1 MSTDRELAMWKRT
14 GWRPSGRSM
23 LRLALVAMAVLL
35 PWLSLQA
42 DLPSI
47 RFDQMSPLG
56 LSAGGSVDVEIKG
69 NNIEGVD
76 RLLFDQPGLTA
87 EPVMGKERFFRIT
100 AAEDVPVGTYDVYL
114 SGRFGVSNPRLLA
127 VTKGLADVSD
137 NGKNRAPADA
147 QPIELNT
154 AVNGTADGNADDCYR
169 LVLRQGQR
177 ITVDCQAGRL
187 GSQLDAVMSLLTSDG
202 RTLATSSDWFGPDPF
217 LDVVIPADGEYL
229 VTLHDLSYR
238 GGQPYRLVVSDRP
251 RVDHVFPPAVQGGAP
266 ANLTAFGQNLSTLG
280 GTPSPWNEGGRPLDQ
295 RPFAWTPD
303 PAALESGTYLFRDH
317 PSHHSASPTAATCTL
332 TGQQVAVEGVDSLW
346 SFPPVVVTPHP
357 VVLDEEPNDTAGA
370 AQKVSL
376 PLVIG
381 GRFDRPQDADWFEFQ
396 VPETGGYLLNVY
408 CERIAGRADPYL
420 VLTDAKGNRLN
431 ELDDFGHRISG
442 FDGHLRDPSQEV
454 NLNKETTYRVLVQ
467 DRYRRGGA
475 RYLYVLEITKAEA
488 DFYPAVIHRSNQDP
502 AGTTVFKGTA
512 TYLDVVLHHG
522 GNARSDVTITGED
535 LPPGLHIAP
544 TTITNN
550 TRGHVVLWADENAP
564 DWTGPIRL
572 VATST
577 TDGKTIRRIVRPY
590 SRVWNNS
597 GTSLVHRSQMV
608 AIREP
613 GPFALAIE
621 PAEIEVKAGDKV
633 DLTLQLTRRW
643 PDFHGKVSIQP
654 LEWPGQF
661 RLGNFDIPTDA
672 TSAALKVEIQKGTR
686 PGRYTLT
693 VLGQAQVPFDK
704 DPMKMPKPE
713 TLVATP
719 SRPVTFVV
727 REK

>member
-1 MSTDRELAMWKRT
+1 
-14 GWRPSGRSM
+14 M
-23 LRLALVAMAVLL
+23 LRSVLIATAVLL
-35 PWLSLQA
+35 PCLSLHA
-42 DLPSI
+42 DLPSL

-56 LSAGGSVDVEIKG
+56 VSSGGSVEVEIKG
-69 NNIEGVD
+69 NHLEGVD
-76 RLLFDQPGLTA
+76 RLVFDQPGITA
-87 EPVMGKERFFRIT
+87 EPVMGKKRFFRIT
-100 AAEDVPVGTYDVYL
+100 VSDNVPVGTYDVYL

-127 VTKGLADVSD
+127 VTKGLAEVAD
-137 NGKNRAPADA
+137 NGKNRTPAEA
-147 QPIELNT
+147 QLIELNT
-154 AVNGTADGNADDCYR
+154 AVNGAADGNADDFYR

-187 GSQLDAVMSLLTSDG
+187 GSQLDAVMSLTTTDG
-202 RTLATSSDWFGPDPF
+202 RALATSSDWFGPDPF

-229 VTLHDLSYR
+229 VALHDLSYR

-251 RVDHVFPPAVQGGAP
+251 RVDHVFPTAVQAGQP
-266 ANLTAFGQNLSTLG
+266 ANLTAFGQNFSTLG
-280 GTPSPWNEGGRPLDQ
+280 GSPSAWNEGGGPLDQ
-295 RPFAWTPD
+295 RSFAWTAD
-303 PAALESGTYLFRDH
+303 SAVLENGNYLFRDH
-317 PSHHSASPTAATCTL
+317 PSHHSAAPTAATCTL
-332 TGQQVAVEGVDSLW
+332 TGQQVAMDGVDSLW

-357 VVLDEEPNDTAGA
+357 VVLDQEPNDAAEA

-376 PLVIG
+376 PLVVA

-396 VPETGGYLLNVY
+396 VPENGAYNINVY

-454 NLNKETTYRVLVQ
+454 NLNKETTYRALVQ

-475 RYLYVLEITKAEA
+475 RYLYVLEIAKSEA

-512 TYLDVVLHHG
+512 TYLDVILHHR

-535 LPPGLHIAP
+535 LPPGLHVAP

-550 TRGHVVLWADENAP
+550 TRGHVVLWADDNAP

-577 TDGKTIRRIVRPY
+577 TDGKTIRRVVRPY

-613 GPFALAIE
+613 GPFDLTIE
-621 PAEIEVKAGDKV
+621 PAEIEVKAGEKAE
-633 DLTLQLTRRW
+633 LTLKLTRRW
-643 PDFHGKVSIQP
+643 PEFRNKVAIQP

-661 RLGNFDIPTDA
+661 RLGNFDIASDA
-672 TSAALKVEIQKGTR
+672 TSAPLQVEVQQGTR

-704 DPMKMPKPE
+704 DPGKMPKPE

-719 SRPVTFVV
+719 SRPVTFIV

>member
-1 MSTDRELAMWKRT
+1 
-14 GWRPSGRSM
+14 M
-23 LRLALVAMAVLL
+23 LRSVLIATAVLL
-35 PWLSLQA
+35 PCLSLHA
-42 DLPSI
+42 DLPSL

-56 LSAGGSVDVEIKG
+56 VSAGGSVEVEVKG
-69 NNIEGVD
+69 NHLEGVD
-76 RLLFDQPGLTA
+76 RLVFDQPGITA

-100 AAEDVPVGTYDVYL
+100 ISDNVPVGTYDVYL

-127 VTKGLADVSD
+127 VTKGLAEVAD
-137 NGKNRAPADA
+137 NGKNRTPTEA

-154 AVNGTADGNADDCYR
+154 AVNGTADGNADDFYR

-187 GSQLDAVMSLLTSDG
+187 GSQLDAVMSLTTPDG
-202 RTLATSSDWFGPDPF
+202 RALATSSDWFGPDPF
-217 LDVVIPADGEYL
+217 LDVVVPADGEYL
-229 VTLHDLSYR
+229 VALHDLSYR

-251 RVDHVFPPAVQGGAP
+251 RVDHVFPAAVQAGPP
-266 ANLTAFGQNLSTLG
+266 ANLTAFGQNFSPLG
-280 GTPSPWNEGGRPLDQ
+280 GSPSSWNEGGGPLDQ
-295 RPFAWTPD
+295 RPFAWTAD
-303 PAALESGTYLFRDH
+303 PAVLENGNYLFRDH
-317 PSHHSASPTAATCTL
+317 PSHHSTSPTAATCTL
-332 TGQQVAVEGVDSLW
+332 TGQQVVMDGIDALW

-357 VVLDEEPNDTAGA
+357 VVLDQEPNDAADA
-370 AQKVSL
+370 AQKVAL
-376 PLVIG
+376 PLVVA

-396 VPETGGYLLNVY
+396 VPENGAYNINVY

-454 NLNKETTYRVLVQ
+454 NLNKETTYRALVQ

-475 RYLYVLEITKAEA
+475 RYLYVLEIARAEA

-512 TYLDVVLHHG
+512 TYLDVVLHHR

-535 LPPGLHIAP
+535 LPPGLHVAP
-544 TTITNN
+544 TTITSN
-550 TRGHVVLWADENAP
+550 TRGHVVLWADDNAP

-577 TDGKTIRRIVRPY
+577 TDGKTIRRVVRPY

-613 GPFALAIE
+613 GPFDLAIE

-633 DLTLQLTRRW
+633 ELTLKLTRRW
-643 PDFHGKVSIQP
+643 PEFRSKVAIQP

-661 RLGNFDIPTDA
+661 RLGNFDIASDA
-672 TSAALKVEIQKGTR
+672 TSAPLKVEVQQGTR

-704 DPMKMPKPE
+704 DPNKMPKPE

-719 SRPVTFVV
+719 SRPVTFIV